1 MASFFQSNVF
11 IGCVCLA
18 CIAVILHLYNNGKM
32 FDLKF
37 EGMEMSGGTAAN
49 DGGGSMNQLTAKNDA
64 APLMPSATDATT
76 TTPSSVS
83 ASMSDSPSSSLLP
96 IDNNSAWSEI
106 NPQLTSSSGNE
117 STFLPNDML
126 IGKLSSTK
134 KNPSYDMRRTPMVE
148 RNDASIPWNLS
159 SIDVGTNDGNLMQ
172 MC

>member
-1 MASFFQSNVF
+1 MASFLQSNIF

-18 CIAVILHLYNNGKM
+18 CIAIILHMYNHGKM
-32 FDLKF
+32 FDMKF
-37 EGMEMSGGTAAN
+37 EGMEMVSGTSAN
-49 DGGGSMNQLTAKNDA
+49 DGGTMNQLTSKNDA

-76 TTPSSVS
+76 TTPDKIS

-96 IDNNSAWSEI
+96 IDNNSAWSEV
-106 NPQLTSSSGNE
+106 NPQLNASSTGE